1 MLPLWIGFIAVV
13 LGLLALDLGVFNRD
27 TGALSPR
34 AAIGWTLAW
43 SAVGVSF
50 GGLVYFIYENHWFGA
65 GGSGMGGGD
74 AASVYFTAYVLEK
87 SLSID
92 NIFVMSLIFTNL
104 KIAPAQQR
112 RVLFWGILGALVF
125 RSAMIVG
132 GVWLIDHFTVTFYLF
147 GAILA
152 ISGIRMLI
160 STEDEDDEGWF
171 VRTSRRVLPIAE
183 GDYGDRFR
191 ARVNGK
197 LMLTQLSLALI
208 AIELTDV
215 VFAFDSVPAVL
226 AITSEPFL
234 VVTSNVFA
242 ILGLRSLYFVLASMM
257 DRFHYLEVAL
267 ALLLILIG
275 VKLFAHDHV
284 HVSNQVSLLAV
295 LGIVGVGVLASVFTK
310 PKDESESPSDTGA

>member
-13 LGLLALDLGVFNRD
+13 LSLLALDLGVFNRGG
-27 TGALSPR
+27 GALSPK

-43 SAVGVSF
+43 IAVGVAF
-50 GGLVYFIYENHWFGA
+50 GGFVYFIYANQWFGTEA
-65 GGSGMGGGD
+65 SGMSGGD

-104 KIAPAQQR
+104 KIPPAQQR
-112 RVLFWGILGALVF
+112 RVLFWGILGALAF
-125 RSAMIVG
+125 RSGMIVG
-132 GVWLIDHFTVTFYLF
+132 GVWLIERFTFTFYVF
-147 GAILA
+147 GGILA
-152 ISGIRMLI
+152 VSGLRMLM
-160 STEDEDDEGWF
+160 SAEDDEDEGWF
-171 VRTSRRVLPIAE
+171 VRTAKRVLPIAK

-191 ARVNGK
+191 ARENGK

-275 VKLFAHDHV
+275 AKLFAHEHV
-284 HVSNQVSLLAV
+284 HVSNQVSLIAV
-295 LGIVGVGVLASVFTK
+295 VGVVSLGVLASLLTT
-310 PKDESESPSDTGA
+310 PKEADTERGE